1 MTTMAP
7 DPHDIVETL
16 RGHYGDPAPPLPS
29 TAFEFVV
36 WELCGY
42 LTDDAAR
49 AGVFLRLR
57 EMVGTTP
64 AAIADAD
71 ENLLAELLRSGGVYA
86 AERTQKMRRAAGI
99 ALERFG
105 GEPGEAL
112 ALPLAAARRALARF
126 PGIGEP
132 GAEKILLFMGA
143 QPLLAP
149 ESNGL
154 RVLVRLGFAEERE
167 GNYAATYRAAM
178 LAIADRMPRDVS
190 WLIDAHQ
197 LLKMH
202 GRETC
207 RRTNPACTTCPLRN
221 DCAYARGDR

>member
-1 MTTMAP
+1 MTP

-16 RGHYGDPAPPLPS
+16 RGHYGDPAPPLPN
-29 TAFEFVV
+29 TTFEFIL

-42 LTDDAAR
+42 LSDDAAR

-57 EMVGTTP
+57 EMIGTTP
-64 AAIADAD
+64 GAIADAD
-71 ENLLAELLRSGGVYA
+71 EELLAELLRPGGIFA
-86 AERTQKMRRAAGI
+86 AERAQKMRRAAGI

-105 GEPGEAL
+105 GDLGATL

-132 GAEKILLFMGA
+132 GAERILLFMGA

-167 GNYAATYRAAM
+167 GNYAATYRAATQ
-178 LAIADRMPRDVS
+178 AIAGRAPRDVP

-197 LLKMH
+197 LLKAH
-202 GRETC
+202 GRGTC
-207 RRTNPACTTCPLRN
+207 RRTNPACTTCPLRD
-221 DCAYARGDR
+221 DCAYARNLR

>member
-1 MTTMAP
+1 MTP

-16 RGHYGDPAPPLPS
+16 RRHYGDPAPPLPS
-29 TAFEFVV
+29 TTFEHVL

-49 AGVFLRLR
+49 AGVLLRLR
-57 EMVGTTP
+57 EMIGTAP
-64 AAIADAD
+64 REIVDAD
-71 ENLLAELLRSGGVYA
+71 EDLLTELLRQGGIYA
-86 AERTQKMRRAAGI
+86 EERALKMRRAAGI
-99 ALERFG
+99 AMERFG
-105 GEPGEAL
+105 GDLGAAL
-112 ALPLAAARRALARF
+112 ALPPAEARRALARF

-132 GAEKILLFMGA
+132 GAERILLFMGA

-167 GNYAATYRAAM
+167 GNYAATYRAATQ
-178 LAIADRMPRDVS
+178 AIADRMPRDVP

-197 LLKMH
+197 LLKTH
-202 GRETC
+202 GREIC
-207 RRTNPACTTCPLRN
+207 RRTRPACTTCPLR
-221 DCAYARGDR
+221 DVCAYAR